1 MKTFLITMAI
11 VLLLIG
17 FAAMTVPVE
26 AQLGFPATLTPFPT
40 FVPGDFENAAQAT
53 LAQTLTDT
61 IWWENAPFVDLPNPR
76 PGFVMYTIQW
86 WNWINDTTSQV
97 IMYSMLLLIV
107 ILLALRLAHR
117 FRTLY
122 EKLDGAGSSGSDVT
136 VKLDSSDVNAFRNRR

>member
-1 MKTFLITMAI
+1 MKTFLVCMSLMLFISGLA
-11 VLLLIG
+11 V
-17 FAAMTVPVE
+17 MTVPVE

-61 IWWENAPFVDLPNPR
+61 IWWENAPFVDIPNPR

-107 ILLALRLAHR
+107 ILLTLRLAHR

-122 EKLDGAGSSGSDVT
+122 EKLDGASVGSNEITMKV
-136 VKLDSSDVNAFRNRR
+136 DSSDVNAFRNRR